1 MGGTALTQAA
11 LGPAP
16 PPVARPPLRSAQVM
30 RAKWACP
37 AGMRALRRHS
47 CCSMR
52 GRDSGNW
59 SRSTSDTPAGL
70 RSPLFLKERRGAAV
84 CIAQRLREV
93 FSDST
98 RTPPE
103 TLEAEVEA
111 SLCGSLFF
119 FLLDFCRGTAGFSVL
134 PQCSSGPGVWLCVW
148 PPPAP
153 LQTVAQQVIFF
164 FFLLIQ
170 KITVFSLLL
179 KVSSMRLCKFW
190 RRGKFTDNIPY
201 LLVIGH
207 EYKLW

>member
-1 MGGTALTQAA
+1 MFFRICKWGGDNLNSSCAGTR
-11 LGPAP
+11 PSP
-16 PPVARPPLRSAQVM
+16 SVARPPLRSAQVM

-103 TLEAEVEA
+103 RLEAEVEA
-111 SLCGSLFF
+111 SLCGRLFF
-119 FLLDFCRGTAGFSVL
+119 FLLDFCRGTAMFSVL
-134 PQCSSGPGVWLCVW
+134 PQCSSGPGCGFVFG
-148 PPPAP
+148 
-153 LQTVAQQVIFF
+153 LQQLLFKQMPNKL
-164 FFLLIQ
+164 FL
-170 KITVFSLLL
+170 K
-179 KVSSMRLCKFW
+179 
-190 RRGKFTDNIPY
+190 
-201 LLVIGH
+201 
-207 EYKLW
+207 